1 MFSLNDVED
10 DAVLVISYVGYQTQE
25 VEVDGREV
33 INITLTSDAQMLDEV
48 VVTALGLE
56 RSEKSLGY
64 SVGNVS
70 GEDAN
75 RGNQENVLNGV
86 AGKGA
91 GGTINTTGG
100 RGGQGQM

>member
-64 SVGNVS
+64 YVGNVS
-70 GEDAN
+70 GEDAK
-75 RGNQENVLNGV
+75 RGKQENDLNGI
-86 AGKGA
+86 AGKTHRL
-91 GGTINTTGG
+91 TIKTRRVADSHNN
-100 RGGQGQM
+100 